1 MTTALAAV
9 VDSRRSLPPWL
20 VRTAGTA
27 AAIVVLW
34 GTLYTA
40 AYVRMRAEVDA
51 LREMNR
57 RMWIEIQ
64 LLQSELDMLDSDLRR
79 EGLEMRRAGSHDDG
93 S

>member
-1 MTTALAAV
+1 MAVADSSEKPPPRLLRIAAV
-9 VDSRRSLPPWL
+9 
-20 VRTAGTA
+20 A
-27 AAIVVLW
+27 AAIIVLW
-34 GTLYTA
+34 GMLYTA
-40 AYVRMRAEVDA
+40 AYVRMRAEVDG